1 VPDNQLLA
9 FAYADDMQNTVGRFD
24 GRAADYDLYR
34 ERYDAHE
41 ILAPLRDWCGLT
53 PEWLI
58 ADVGAGTGMLSDVFL
73 ANGNRVIAIE
83 PNAEM
88 RAACA
93 HLHATEPKL
102 EIREGAAEATGLG
115 DASVD
120 MVCSGRAL
128 HWFHLELAMR
138 EFRRVV
144 RPGGWV
150 ISVAAG
156 RTDFGREENEAFV
169 RVLEQFSGST
179 KERLEAY
186 SAYTRMKNF
195 FEGSEFHHYERGGEL
210 RMDWEHLRGMAL
222 SLSHAPRTEDPRFP
236 EFEQTLKDFFGRYQR
251 QGAITWETRCWLNAG
266 RIR

>member
-1 VPDNQLLA
+1 VADNQLLA
-9 FAYADDMQNTVGRFD
+9 IAYPDEKQNAVERFD

-34 ERYDAHE
+34 ERYDANE

-53 PEWLI
+53 PEWLV

-93 HLHATEPKL
+93 QLHGGEREL
-102 EIREGAAEATGLG
+102 QIREGTAEATGLA

-120 MVCSGRAL
+120 LVCSGRAL
-128 HWFHLELAMR
+128 HWFNLEAAMR

-150 ISVAAG
+150 VSVAAG
-156 RTDFGREENEAFV
+156 RTEFGREENEAFV
-169 RVLEQFSGST
+169 RVLEQFSGSAS
-179 KERLEAY
+179 ERLEAY

-195 FEGSEFHHYERGGEL
+195 FGSSDFHHYERGGEL
-210 RMDWEHLRGMAL
+210 RMDWQHLRGMAL
-222 SLSHAPRTEDPRFP
+222 SLSHAPRIGDSRFP
-236 EFEQTLKDFFGRYQR
+236 EFEHALKEFFDRHAKDGV
-251 QGAITWETRCWLNAG
+251 ITWETRCWLNAG
-266 RIR
+266 HIR

>member
-1 VPDNQLLA
+1 
-9 FAYADDMQNTVGRFD
+9 MRNTVERFD

-34 ERYDAHE
+34 ERYDANE

-83 PNAEM
+83 PNADM

-93 HLHATEPKL
+93 QLHANESRL
-102 EIREGAAEATGLG
+102 EILEGTAEATGLAN
-115 DASVD
+115 ASVD
-120 MVCSGRAL
+120 LVCSGRAL
-128 HWFHLELAMR
+128 HWFNLEVAMS

-150 ISVAAG
+150 VSVASG

-169 RVLEQFSGST
+169 RVLEQFSSSPT
-179 KERLEAY
+179 DRLEAY

-195 FEGSEFHHYERGGEL
+195 FEDSDFHHYERGGEL
-210 RMDWEHLRGMAL
+210 RMDWQHLRGMAL
-222 SLSHAPRTEDPRFP
+222 SLSHSPRIEDPHFS
-236 EFEQTLKDFFGRYQR
+236 EFEGALKEFFERYEKA
-251 QGAITWETRCWLNAG
+251 GVVTWETRCWLNAG
-266 RIR
+266 RMR

>member
-1 VPDNQLLA
+1 
-9 FAYADDMQNTVGRFD
+9 MQSTVKRFD

-34 ERYDAHE
+34 ERYDVNE

-93 HLHATEPKL
+93 HLHGDRPRL
-102 EIREGAAEATGLG
+102 VIREGTAEATRLA
-115 DASVD
+115 DESVD

-128 HWFHLELAMR
+128 HWFDLEAAMR

-150 ISVAAG
+150 VSVAAG
-156 RTDFGREENEAFV
+156 RTEFGREENEAFV
-169 RVLEQFSGST
+169 RVLEQFSGSA

-195 FEGSEFHHYERGGEL
+195 FEDGDFHHYERGGEL

-222 SLSHAPRTEDPRFP
+222 SLSHTPRIGDPRFA
-236 EFEQTLKDFFGRYQR
+236 EFEHALKEFFDCYEKDGVV
-251 QGAITWETRCWLNAG
+251 TWQTRCWLNAG
-266 RIR
+266 RIH

>member
-1 VPDNQLLA
+1 
-9 FAYADDMQNTVGRFD
+9 MQSTVKRFD
-24 GRAADYDLYR
+24 GRAADYDHYR
-34 ERYDAHE
+34 ERYDANE

-73 ANGNRVIAIE
+73 ANGNLVVAIE

-88 RAACA
+88 RSACA
-93 HLHATEPKL
+93 HLHADEPRL
-102 EIREGAAEATGLG
+102 EIREGTAEATGLN

-128 HWFHLELAMR
+128 HWFDLEAAMR

-150 ISVAAG
+150 VSVAAG
-156 RTDFGREENEAFV
+156 RTEFGREENEAFV
-169 RVLEQFSGST
+169 RVLEQFSGSA

-195 FEGSEFHHYERGGEL
+195 FEDGEFHHYERGGEL
-210 RMDWEHLRGMAL
+210 RMDWQHLRGMAL
-222 SLSHAPRTEDPRFP
+222 SLSHAPRIGDPRFA
-236 EFEQTLKDFFGRYQR
+236 EFEHALREFFDRYEKD
-251 QGAITWETRCWLNAG
+251 GAVTWETRCWLNAG
-266 RIR
+266 HIH

>member
-1 VPDNQLLA
+1 
-9 FAYADDMQNTVGRFD
+9 
-24 GRAADYDLYR
+24 
-34 ERYDAHE
+34 
-41 ILAPLRDWCGLT
+41 
-53 PEWLI
+53 
-58 ADVGAGTGMLSDVFL
+58 MLSDVFL

-93 HLHATEPKL
+93 QLHADEPRL
-102 EIREGAAEATGLG
+102 VIREGTAEATRLA
-115 DASVD
+115 DESVD

-128 HWFHLELAMR
+128 HWFDLEAATR

-150 ISVAAG
+150 VSVAAG
-156 RTDFGREENEAFV
+156 RTEFGREENEAFV
-169 RVLEQFSGST
+169 RVLEQFSGSA

-195 FEGSEFHHYERGGEL
+195 FEDGDFHHYERGGEL

-222 SLSHAPRTEDPRFP
+222 SLSHTPRIGDPRFA
-236 EFEQTLKDFFGRYQR
+236 EFEHALKEFFDCYEKDGVV
-251 QGAITWETRCWLNAG
+251 TWQTRCWLNAG
-266 RIR
+266 RIH

>member
-1 VPDNQLLA
+1 
-9 FAYADDMQNTVGRFD
+9 MRNTVERFD
-24 GRAADYDLYR
+24 GRATEYDLYR
-34 ERYDAHE
+34 ERYAASE

-58 ADVGAGTGMLSDVFL
+58 ADVGAGTGMLTDVFL

-93 HLHATEPKL
+93 RLHANEPRL
-102 EIREGAAEATGLG
+102 EIREGSAETTGLA
-115 DASVD
+115 DASID
-120 MVCSGRAL
+120 LVCSGRAL
-128 HWFHLELAMR
+128 HWFNLEAAMR

-150 ISVAAG
+150 VSVAAG

-169 RVLEQFSGST
+169 RVLEQFSGT
-179 KERLEAY
+179 AKERLEAY
-186 SAYTRMKNF
+186 AAYTRMKNF
-195 FEGSEFHHYERGGEL
+195 FDESDFHHYERGGEL
-210 RMDWEHLRGMAL
+210 RMDWPHLRGMAL
-222 SLSHAPRTEDPRFP
+222 SLSHSPRIGDPRFP
-236 EFEQTLKDFFGRYQR
+236 PFERALKEFFDCYEKSGVV
-251 QGAITWETRCWLNAG
+251 TWETRCWLNAG

>member
-1 VPDNQLLA
+1 
-9 FAYADDMQNTVGRFD
+9 MQSTVKRFD
-24 GRAADYDLYR
+24 GRAADYDHYR
-34 ERYDAHE
+34 ERYDANE

-53 PEWLI
+53 SEWLI

-73 ANGNRVIAIE
+73 ANGNRVVAIE

-93 HLHATEPKL
+93 QLHADEPRL
-102 EIREGAAEATGLG
+102 EIREGTAEATGLT

-128 HWFHLELAMR
+128 HWFDLEAAMR
-138 EFRRVV
+138 DFRRVV

-150 ISVAAG
+150 VSVAAG
-156 RTDFGREENEAFV
+156 RTEFGREENEAFV
-169 RVLEQFSGST
+169 RELEQFSGSA

-195 FEGSEFHHYERGGEL
+195 FEDGEFHHYERGGEL
-210 RMDWEHLRGMAL
+210 RMDWQHLRGMAL
-222 SLSHAPRTEDPRFP
+222 SLSHTPRIGDPRFAD
-236 EFEQTLKDFFGRYQR
+236 FEHALKEFFGRYEKD
-251 QGAITWETRCWLNAG
+251 GVVTWETRCCLNAG
-266 RIR
+266 RIH

>member
-1 VPDNQLLA
+1 VADNQLLA

-236 EFEQTLKDFFGRYQR
+236 EFEQTLKDFFDRYQR
-251 QGAITWETRCWLNAG
+251 QGGITWETRCWLNAG

>member
-1 VPDNQLLA
+1 VADNQLLA

-222 SLSHAPRTEDPRFP
+222 SLSHAPRTDDPRFP
-236 EFEQTLKDFFGRYQR
+236 EFEQTLKDFFDRYQR
-251 QGAITWETRCWLNAG
+251 QGGITWETRCWLNAG